1 MVKMMLFNGWF
12 VTCLSIGKPFY
23 RQKRNFVLTGGPLQP
38 KRCGSQSSQEVYD
51 AIKSQQ
57 IQGRNVIRVHCSA
70 SALASALSGI
80 ASPDGDLLL
89 RPILY

>member
-1 MVKMMLFNGWF
+1 MEKSMQYHNWII
-12 VTCLSIGKPFY
+12 TCYSVGKPFY
-23 RQKRNFVLTGGPLQP
+23 RKKRHFALLGGPLQP
-38 KRCGSQSSQEVYD
+38 KRRGKATHQEVYD
-51 AIKSQQ
+51 TISHQQ
-57 IQGRNVIRVHCSA
+57 VQGRNVIRVHCSA